1 MMFTKQLYQRKER
14 RLCSFLILKS
24 MLKKLKKK
32 RGKNPDPR
40 DHSLAMMFFL
50 GILATFPPFRIF
62 LKLRGK
68 RVSDLAENQASGS
81 DQVPIIYVHGFRGGD
96 YTTRM
101 MVEDALKQK
110 GDARFLKVEAD
121 LTGRIKLT
129 GCYTGDKQP
138 IIQLTFKD
146 RIAGYQAI
154 NYYLSFIL
162 PFLSKKNTSLRA
174 TAPWPTP
181 WARPAWSLQ
190 KCAMPSGKTSPTWP
204 AAL

>member
-1 MMFTKQLYQRKER
+1 M
-14 RLCSFLILKS
+14 
-24 MLKKLKKK
+24 
-32 RGKNPDPR
+32 
-40 DHSLAMMFFL
+40 
-50 GILATFPPFRIF
+50 
-62 LKLRGK
+62 
-68 RVSDLAENQASGS
+68 
-81 DQVPIIYVHGFRGGD
+81 
-96 YTTRM
+96 
-101 MVEDALKQK
+101 
-110 GDARFLKVEAD
+110 KVEAD

-162 PFLSKKNTSLRA
+162 PFLSKKYVFTRYSAVAHSL
-174 TAPWPTP
+174 
-181 WARPAWSLQ
+181 ARPAWSLQ